1 MKKPIGLLAVLVA
14 TIFVGG
20 CTLGSGSK
28 DNINYNYGPGEERVE
43 VGAGID
49 VNDDVNDEITVS
61 TNSKVLNVVA
71 EESEAKYSLNELLS
85 GVPTLVVGTSRQLSG
100 QIMVDTSVKPA
111 IVTVGDIKLDATS
124 FATDKPMRDKNVV
137 SLILKSDKPEN
148 KYIVFHTTSISGV
161 PETLTADQ
169 SFPVEIS
176 GDLTISGVTKPATFK
191 GQMTWK
197 NDGSISGSASTDLT
211 YANFGLVIPNFPF
224 LANVDSVVKL
234 EVNLNA
240 K

>member
-1 MKKPIGLLAVLVA
+1 MKKPIGILAVLAA

-20 CTLGSGSK
+20 CTLSGPK

-43 VGAGID
+43 VGTGAD
-49 VNDDVNDEITVS
+49 VDDKITVS
-61 TNSKVLNVVA
+61 TNATVLNVVA
-71 EESEAKYSLNELLS
+71 EESEAKYSLNEILS

-111 IVTVGDIKLDATS
+111 IVTIGDIKLDAAS
-124 FATDKPMRDKNVV
+124 FTTDKPMRDKNVV

-148 KYIVFHTTSISGV
+148 KYIVFHTTNISGV
-161 PETLTADQ
+161 PETLSANQ
-169 SFPVEIS
+169 SFPVEIT

-197 NDGSISGSASTDLT
+197 GDGGVTGSASTDLT

-224 LANVDSVVKL
+224 LANVDPIVKL
-234 EVNLNA
+234 EINLNA